1 MVFGFLR
8 GDFDSS
14 PHLRFSRK
22 SSDETLKSRFGAVM
36 SKPQE
41 KKDAID
47 ITMRKRTVYLVLTV
61 SLPMAR
67 GLNR

>member
-1 MVFGFLR
+1 
-8 GDFDSS
+8 
-14 PHLRFSRK
+14 
-22 SSDETLKSRFGAVM
+22 M

-47 ITMRKRTVYLVLTV
+47 ITKRKRTVYLVLTV